1 MKNGQS
7 LKGEDY
13 SVFGLRVTKSIS
25 NPRIIYVTFLKM
37 KISELLASAL
47 KAHHAGAAMTGTAIH
62 VG

>member
-1 MKNGQS
+1 M
-7 LKGEDY
+7 KGEDY

-47 KAHHAGAAMTGTAIH
+47 KAHRAEAAMTGTAIH